1 LYQLNKLN
9 LNKSSAFLDDSL
21 AIVINS
27 VDLKSAK
34 KLATFSTNAG
44 SFHLPLKGTGAK
56 KGESVSIKYLS
67 LGTILAHSC
76 ISYAFGKVTIPLKL
90 I

>member
-1 LYQLNKLN
+1 M
-9 LNKSSAFLDDSL
+9 
-21 AIVINS
+21 INS

-44 SFHLPLKGTGAK
+44 SFLLPLFGTGAK
-56 KGESVSIKYLS
+56 NGESVSIKYLS
-67 LGTILAHSC
+67 FGTILAHSW

-90 I
+90 M